1 VNSLVLGEIDK
12 NYSEELIKTLEK
24 RANKIRKLAIKMIA
38 NAQSGHPGGSLSIA
52 DIIAVLYF
60 HILHHDPQN
69 PKWEDRDRFILSKGH
84 GCPALYAALA
94 EAGYF
99 PSEILYTFRKFG
111 SILQG
116 HPDMRKVPGI
126 EMSSGSLGLGLS
138 VANGIALSAK
148 LDGKDYRVYVL
159 LGDGEL
165 DTGIVWE
172 AAMAAS
178 HYHLNNLTAIID
190 YNKLQSDG
198 FNYEI
203 MELEPLKDKWASF
216 GWEVVEIDGH
226 NIKEILSSIEYAK
239 SVKDKPTAIIAHTIK
254 GKGVS
259 FMENQVSFHSVSKFT
274 QEQLELALK
283 DLGGEDE

>member
-24 RANKIRKLAIKMIA
+24 RANKIRKLAIKMVA
-38 NAQSGHPGGSLSIA
+38 SAQSGHPGGSLSIA
-52 DIIAVLYF
+52 DIITVLYF

>member
-1 VNSLVLGEIDK
+1 MNSLVLGEIDK

-24 RANKIRKLAIKMIA
+24 RANKIRKLAIKMVA
-38 NAQSGHPGGSLSIA
+38 SAQSGHPGGSLSIA
-52 DIIAVLYF
+52 DIITVLYF